1 MNFDDIKSAW
11 NKESEQPIEVPKT
24 IESLKKAQMPL
35 DKFRKNMRG
44 EAMFQVVALLVSIF
58 IPGYFNLIPT
68 LRVSFNCTYI
78 IFVIT
83 TVYFLIRF
91 YRLYKKI
98 GQSSLT
104 TKDSLYE
111 LNYDLKLNLELY
123 KMFNYMLL
131 PIFLAFG
138 AIILV
143 NFNYDYFMKVIVSE
157 PGSFY
162 LVFGLTVLSICIM
175 IHYFAVLW
183 LNQYYGKYAKEIAS
197 LIAELK
203 EEQED

>member
-11 NKESEQPIEVPKT
+11 NKESEQSIEVPKT

-44 EAMFQVVALLVSIF
+44 EAIFQVVALLVSVF
-58 IPGYFNLIPT
+58 IPGYFNLIPA

-78 IFVIT
+78 LFVIT
-83 TVYFLIRF
+83 TLYFLIRF
-91 YRLYKKI
+91 YGFYKKI

-111 LNYDLKLNLELY
+111 LSYDLKLNIELY

-131 PIFLAFG
+131 TIFLAFG
-138 AIILV
+138 AITLV
-143 NFNYDYFMKVIVSE
+143 NFNYDYFMKVIVNE
-157 PGSFY
+157 PGYFY
-162 LVFGLTVLSICIM
+162 VIFGFTVLSICIM
-175 IHYFAVLW
+175 IHFFAIIW
-183 LNQYYGKYAKEIAS
+183 LNQYYGKYAKEIES
-197 LIAELK
+197 LIGALK
-203 EEQED
+203 EEQQD

>member
-24 IESLKKAQMPL
+24 MESLKKAQMPL
-35 DKFRKNMRG
+35 DKLKKNMRG
-44 EAMFQVVALLVSIF
+44 EAVFQLLALLASGF

-78 IFVIT
+78 IFVLT
-83 TVYFLIRF
+83 TLYFLIRF
-91 YRLYKKI
+91 YRFYKKI

-104 TKDSLYE
+104 TKDNLYE
-111 LNYDLKLNLELY
+111 LNYDLRLNIELY

-131 PIFLAFG
+131 PIFMTFG

-143 NFNYDYFMKVIVSE
+143 NFNYDYFMKVIVNE
-157 PGSFY
+157 PGLFY
-162 LVFGLTVLSICIM
+162 VVFGLTILSISII
-175 IHYFAVLW
+175 IHFFAIIW
-183 LNQYYGKYAKEIAS
+183 LNQYYGKYAKEIQS
-197 LIAELK
+197 LIGALK
-203 EEQED
+203 EEQQD

>member
-44 EAMFQVVALLVSIF
+44 EAMFQVVALLASVF
-58 IPGYFNLIPT
+58 IPGYFNLIPA

-83 TVYFLIRF
+83 TIYFLIRF
-91 YRLYKKI
+91 YSLYRKI
-98 GQSSLT
+98 GHSSLT

-111 LNYDLKLNLELY
+111 LNYDLKLNIELY

-131 PIFLAFG
+131 TIFLVFG

-143 NFNYDYFMKVIVSE
+143 NFNYDYFMKVIVNE
-157 PGSFY
+157 PGYFY
-162 LVFGLTVLSICIM
+162 IVFGLTVLSIYIM
-175 IHYFAVLW
+175 IHFFATIW

-203 EEQED
+203 EERED

>member
-35 DKFRKNMRG
+35 DKFKKNMKG
-44 EAMFQVVALLVSIF
+44 EAMFQVLALLASGF
-58 IPGYFNLIPT
+58 IPGYFNLIPA
-68 LRVSFNCTYI
+68 LRVSFNCTYLL
-78 IFVIT
+78 FVIT

-98 GQSSLT
+98 GHSSLT

-111 LNYDLKLNLELY
+111 LNYDLKLNIELY

-131 PIFLAFG
+131 TIFLAFG
-138 AIILV
+138 AILLV
-143 NFNYDYFMKVIVSE
+143 NFNYDYFMKVIVNE
-157 PGSFY
+157 PGYFY
-162 LVFGLTVLSICIM
+162 MVFGLTILGICIM
-175 IHYFAVLW
+175 IHFFTIIW
-183 LNQYYGKYAKEIAS
+183 LNQYYGKYAKEIES
-197 LIAELK
+197 LIGALK
-203 EEQED
+203 EEQQN

>member
-44 EAMFQVVALLVSIF
+44 EAMFQVVALLASVF
-58 IPGYFNLIPT
+58 IPGYFNLIPA

-83 TVYFLIRF
+83 TVYFLLRF

-111 LNYDLKLNLELY
+111 LNYDLKSNLELY

-131 PIFLAFG
+131 PVFLVFG

-143 NFNYDYFMKVIVSE
+143 NFNYDYFMKVIVNE
-157 PGSFY
+157 PGYFY
-162 LVFGLTVLSICIM
+162 LVFGLTVLSIYIM
-175 IHYFAVLW
+175 IHFFAIIW
-183 LNQYYGKYAKEIAS
+183 LNQYYGKYAKEIES